1 MSFQFSLFW
10 VDSEEI
16 TAAVVWDLSF
26 TMTVFYTHSMSVYIA
41 ICALSECSN
50 LLTHLLNFTYEEE
63 FTDPKESP
71 PYCGD
76 YIRLSISS
84 DLGTL

>member
-50 LLTHLLNFTYEEE
+50 LLTILHMKKSLLIPKNHHL
-63 FTDPKESP
+63 
-71 PYCGD
+71 
-76 YIRLSISS
+76 IVVII
-84 DLGTL
+84 